1 MSHTAQ
7 DMGQTAAGVPG
18 RKWQR
23 MSPGPLQT
31 ALDMVEALKVPC
43 AQWKRGER
51 VTEAE
56 SLG

>member
-1 MSHTAQ
+1 MSHRAQ
-7 DMGQTAAGVPG
+7 DTGQTAAGAPD

-23 MSPGPLQT
+23 MSPGSLQI
-31 ALDMVEALKVPC
+31 ALDMVEAQKVPC

-56 SLG
+56 ILG